1 MMGHGLSIGDRVRY
15 HRKRRS
21 LSQTVL
27 ANRVGRSESWLSQVE
42 RGNRPIVKLND
53 LIALGEVLRVD
64 LVELTGQPYRLIPDG
79 GGEHPVVAPLRA
91 ALLTYDAFGI
101 SDDVPPPSVGDL
113 TAKVE
118 RTQRMWYTVRRP
130 FSAVAPSLPE
140 LLVDAQAAVR
150 ATSGD
155 EQRRAWAAACHTYH
169 LMRVV
174 LKRLGEFDLGMLA
187 GDRAMLAAQ
196 YAEDPLLVALSAFRL
211 SHVLCAAGHPQQAHD
226 LAMDAT
232 ALLDPLDRADR
243 GHTSMRGALEL
254 AAAWAAT
261 CRHDDAT
268 AWRRLRV
275 ASDAADRL
283 GGDDTILWV
292 IFGPTNVAIHGVV
305 ICAELGEPA
314 EALRRAEH
322 VEVAPVPTQERRF
335 SFFIGLARAHSQLRE
350 DYATLWALLKAERNS
365 PEDLRYHPF
374 AREMIRDLLRRDR
387 RTIRE
392 ELHGLADRAGV
403 R

>member
-1 MMGHGLSIGDRVRY
+1 MEHGLSIGDRIRY

-53 LIALGEVLRVD
+53 LIALAEVLGVD
-64 LVELTGQPYRLIPDG
+64 LVELTGQPYRLVPDG

-91 ALLTYDAFGI
+91 ALLTYDSLAAV
-101 SDDVPPPSVGDL
+101 DDAPPPGVGAL

-118 RTQRMWYTVRRP
+118 RAQGAWQTAHRP
-130 FSAVAPSLPE
+130 FSAVAPGLPG
-140 LLVDAQAAVR
+140 LLAEARAAVR
-150 ATSGD
+150 VTTGE
-155 EQRRAWAAACHTYH
+155 EQRRAWAAACHIYH
-169 LMRVV
+169 LIRGVSR
-174 LKRLGEFDLGMLA
+174 RLGEFDLAMLA

-196 YAEDPLLVALSAFRL
+196 YAEDPLLVAVAAFRL
-211 SHVLCAAGHPQQAHD
+211 SHVLGSAGHPEQAYD

-254 AAAWAAT
+254 AAAWAAD
-261 CRHDDAT
+261 CQHDDVT
-268 AWRRLRV
+268 AWRRLRG
-275 ASDAADRL
+275 AAEAAGRL
-283 GGDDTILWV
+283 GGDGNVLWTC
-292 IFGPTNVAIHGVV
+292 FGPTNVEIHAVV
-305 ICAELGEPA
+305 IAADLGEPA
-314 EALRRAEH
+314 EALRRAER
-322 VEVAPVPTQERRF
+322 VDLDLVPALERRF
-335 SFFIGLARAHSQLRE
+335 SFFVGLARAHSQLRE
-350 DYATLWALLKAERNS
+350 DYATLWALLKAERHA

>member
-1 MMGHGLSIGDRVRY
+1 MEHGLSIGDRVRY

-91 ALLTYDAFGI
+91 ALLTYDSLTAP
-101 SDDVPPPSVGDL
+101 SDAPPPDVEEL

-118 RTQRMWYTVRRP
+118 RAQRARQTARRP
-130 FSAVAPSLPE
+130 FSAVAPTLPG
-140 LLVDAQAAVR
+140 LLAEARAAVH
-150 ATSGD
+150 ATSGE
-155 EQRRAWAAACHTYH
+155 EQRRAWAAACHAYH
-169 LMRVV
+169 LIRGT
-174 LKRLGEFDLGMLA
+174 LRRLGEFDPAMLA

-196 YAEDPLLVALSAFRL
+196 HAEDPLLVTWSTWHL
-211 SHVLCAAGHPQQAHD
+211 SHVLGASGHPEQAHD

-254 AAAWAAT
+254 AAAWAAD
-261 CRHDDAT
+261 CQHDDVT
-268 AWRRLRV
+268 AWRRLRG
-275 ASDAADRL
+275 AAEAADRL
-283 GGDDTILWV
+283 GGDDNVLWTC
-292 IFGPTNVAIHGVV
+292 FGPTNVEIHAVV
-305 ICAELGEPA
+305 IAADLGEPA
-314 EALRRAEH
+314 EALRRAER
-322 VEVAPVPTQERRF
+322 VDLDPVPSVHRRYD
-335 SFFIGLARAHSQLRE
+335 FFLGVARAQSQLRD
-350 DYATLWALLKAERNS
+350 DYATLWALLKAERHG
-365 PEDLRYHPF
+365 PEELRYHPF
-374 AREMIRDLLRRDR
+374 GREMIRDLLRRDR

-403 R
+403 L